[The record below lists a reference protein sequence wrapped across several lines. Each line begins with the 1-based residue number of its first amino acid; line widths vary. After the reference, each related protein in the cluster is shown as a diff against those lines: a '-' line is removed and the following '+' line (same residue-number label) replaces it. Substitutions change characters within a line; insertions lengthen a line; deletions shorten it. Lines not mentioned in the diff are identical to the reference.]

1 MTASDTDGPIFANRS
16 PCRTGKT
23 LPDRFGKIAAGE
35 PMHADAAG
43 QSVMTLTANGFALA
57 CGERAEEFV
66 ESCKAAI
73 LPVKLLVGAL
83 QITKL
88 AEEAGLRFRC
98 KGHMHAGCAAN
109 LANFDETRRKRAG
122 DIFGIGGVAD

>member
-1 MTASDTDGPIFANRS
+1 
-16 PCRTGKT
+16 
-23 LPDRFGKIAAGE
+23 
-35 PMHADAAG
+35 MHADAVRQG
-43 QSVMTLTANGFALA
+43 VMALTPDGLALA

-73 LPVKLLVGAL
+73 LPVKLLVSAL
-83 QITKL
+83 QIAKF
-88 AEEAGLRFRC
+88 AEEAELRFRC

-122 DIFGIGGVAD
+122 DIFGICGVADQ